1 MKEKTIANNLQVI
14 PVFRVRIQKKNIYR
28 VCHLRDLL
36 HFYLEIPKC
45 YEEMWEESFKNQQIQ
60 KVLSGC
66 WDIYP

>member
-45 YEEMWEESFKNQQIQ
+45 YEEM
-60 KVLSGC
+60 
-66 WDIYP
+66 